1 MCLISQISYWHVT
14 RLSRHSVDARNGNGK
29 CSSFSMQSRLSN
41 FLVGKGLWCLKNK
54 HSIHGCFYRYGIS
67 PLVPH
72 PYAAALIWI
81 TSNRTL
87 EEKFNIY
94 APPCIILLLSRE
106 LMMQTCFKHKKQTWN
121 SHFEAFASLSF
132 QGPSRNDS
140 CDWTNRTLKSNKCWK
155 DFGEETVFFPY
166 ENPNNLLACNER
178 WKSIEAFQKSFDWK
192 NYYKLK
198 SVPMLEI
205 SQSYILSFYG
215 QQNFQPWY
223 KIMHRQADNNLI
235 YDGWF
240 MWFVSWLM
248 EKVYWLEKRLT

>member
-1 MCLISQISYWHVT
+1 M
-14 RLSRHSVDARNGNGK
+14 
-29 CSSFSMQSRLSN
+29 
-41 FLVGKGLWCLKNK
+41 
-54 HSIHGCFYRYGIS
+54 
-67 PLVPH
+67 PH

-198 SVPMLEI
+198 SVPSGWQLQLLQNWTGTIEQPRSFTKPTTNARYKRNFKSREQP
-205 SQSYILSFYG
+205 SQWHFFAARNILHNYFFS
-215 QQNFQPWY
+215 
-223 KIMHRQADNNLI
+223 
-235 YDGWF
+235 
-240 MWFVSWLM
+240 
-248 EKVYWLEKRLT
+248 